1 MKRDSVVELITEIYV
16 DVNYN
21 DVSYVVTKKHDVV
34 EMISIKTGGYMEIMG
49 VLEHHIHPRYTRVI
63 IDDGKSIRI
72 LGDWIDKRYNFK
84 MLNHDIRNITNQE
97 TLVELVEVRNA
108 TREDIKKWEEI
119 IDKLKGEVK

>member
-21 DVSYVVTKKHDVV
+21 GISHVVTKKHGVV
-34 EMISIKTGGYMEIMG
+34 EMISIETGGFMEIIG
-49 VLEHHIHPRYTRVI
+49 VLEHYIHPRYTRVI
-63 IDDGKSIRI
+63 IDGRESVRV
-72 LGDWIDKRYNFK
+72 LGDWIDTRYNFK
-84 MLNHDIRNITNQE
+84 MLNHDIRSITNQE

-119 IDKLKGEVK
+119 IDKLKGE